1 MTYDEF
7 STRLDKMAVE
17 FRRVNGKDMT
27 TIAELRAFLDRR
39 LSKPRKKGA
48 RSLKGLFG

>member
-7 STRLDKMAVE
+7 SAKLDRMAAE

-27 TIAELRAFLDRR
+27 TIAELKAFLDRR
-39 LSKPRKKGA
+39 LVKPKKRGA